1 MLYFFNWHGVGL
13 QKWSM
18 RFKKFKASKTSIKI
32 VHLARK
38 INTKLFLTFKINSQ
52 SKGISLMPI
61 HSESKLILYPQLRKF
76 ITHLTLL
83 LISDWTLITTK
94 KIRFVC
100 SHTYLKMIFWHT
112 YPFSVLYGE
121 FEKNKGNK
129 FDLFWQA
136 FNSGKIQR

>member
-1 MLYFFNWHGVGL
+1 MGL

-18 RFKKFKASKTSIKI
+18 RLKKFKASKTSIKV

-38 INTKLFLTFKINSQ
+38 INTNLFLTFRINSQ
-52 SKGISLMPI
+52 NTAISLMPI
-61 HSESKLILYPQLRKF
+61 HSESKLILYPQLRRF

-83 LISDWTLITTK
+83 LISDSSLITTK
-94 KIRFVC
+94 TIRFEC
-100 SHTYLKMIFWHT
+100 SHIWVPPYLKMIYWHT

-136 FNSGKIQR
+136 LNSGKIQR